1 MQFSAA
7 ITKDEM
13 YQGEKAA
20 QNWGPT
26 RRLAM
31 AALTRSSS
39 DLEDLSAPAAEGIM
53 EAAENLSKYLKWR
66 EHEAEMLEAALARML
81 VVIQAYSDK
90 HPNHKAEL
98 EAQTGEA
105 S

>member
-1 MQFSAA
+1 MEFSAA
-7 ITKDEM
+7 ITKEEM
-13 YQGEKAA
+13 YQGEKVT
-20 QNWGPT
+20 QNWGIT

-39 DLEDLSAPAAEGIM
+39 DLEDLSAPAAEGMM
-53 EAAENLSKYLKWR
+53 EALESLSKYLKWR
-66 EHEAEMLEAALARML
+66 EHETEMLEAAQARMI
-81 VVIQAYSDK
+81 VVIQGYSDK
-90 HPNHKAEL
+90 HPNHEAEL

>member
-13 YQGEKAA
+13 YQGEKVT
-20 QNWGPT
+20 QNWGIT

-39 DLEDLSAPAAEGIM
+39 DFENLSAPAAEGMM
-53 EAAENLSKYLKWR
+53 EALESLSNYLKWR
-66 EHEAEMLEAALARML
+66 EHETELLEAALARML
-81 VVIQAYSDK
+81 VAIQGYSDK
-90 HPNHKAEL
+90 HPNHEAEL